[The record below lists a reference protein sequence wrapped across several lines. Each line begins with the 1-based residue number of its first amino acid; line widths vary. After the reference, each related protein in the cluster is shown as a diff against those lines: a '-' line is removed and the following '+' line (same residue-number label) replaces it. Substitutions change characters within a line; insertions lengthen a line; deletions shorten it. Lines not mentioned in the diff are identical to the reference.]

1 MKIKH
6 ILIFVLNLIAISE
19 LNAQASPLFIEEITL
34 FTEGF
39 TQPLVIHYYLEAVG
53 PVWANSTITTNYSFA
68 QEVISGNRS
77 STGKGWLIFFEN
89 ADVEPIAHGLY
100 KLFTSDKDNF
110 IFLDLRDCKWANQDY
125 SGQWYSP
132 TDFSLKYDYANDKFY
147 YRNIG
152 SFYPIADG
160 GIIGI
165 WTIKNGTRV
174 TDCFELYLKI
184 SNQNGHPYLSWNEY
198 HDESSVLH
206 YNVYKKESG
215 GTYSVLATTN
225 NNYYIDN
232 TATFYS
238 YPNQKTYLYYK
249 ISAQLNVSQESLFG
263 NEERVAVNEI
273 QNIEKILE
281 ENENI
286 SDESYNFKLLPNYPN
301 PFNPSTS
308 ITYQLPKKGHV
319 TLKVYNTLGKEVA
332 ELVNKAKEEGVYSVT
347 FNGDNLPS
355 GMYFYKIQTG
365 EFVDVKKM
373 LLLK

>member
-1 MKIKH
+1 
-6 ILIFVLNLIAISE
+6 
-19 LNAQASPLFIEEITL
+19 
-34 FTEGF
+34 
-39 TQPLVIHYYLEAVG
+39 
-53 PVWANSTITTNYSFA
+53 
-68 QEVISGNRS
+68 
-77 STGKGWLIFFEN
+77 
-89 ADVEPIAHGLY
+89 
-100 KLFTSDKDNF
+100 
-110 IFLDLRDCKWANQDY
+110 
-125 SGQWYSP
+125 
-132 TDFSLKYDYANDKFY
+132 
-147 YRNIG
+147 
-152 SFYPIADG
+152 
-160 GIIGI
+160 
-165 WTIKNGTRV
+165 
-174 TDCFELYLKI
+174 
-184 SNQNGHPYLSWNEY
+184 
-198 HDESSVLH
+198 VLH

-215 GTYSVLATTN
+215 GTYRVLATTN

-332 ELVNKAKEEGVYSVT
+332 ELVNKAKEEGVYSVA

-355 GMYFYKIQTG
+355 SM
-365 EFVDVKKM
+365 
-373 LLLK
+373 